1 MKGVLAKFLPV
12 AVLGLGVLLISG
24 MREQYAVSPVKP
36 MVTIPAT
43 INGIV
48 GKRLVIDS
56 AERRVAGMTDYALR
70 TYGPDSAYL
79 FSTYVGYYD
88 RQVQGKAIHSP
99 KNCLPGAGWEVMSSE
114 RLSAGEMGAKGGSIN
129 RVLLANQGT
138 RALVYYW
145 YQGRGR
151 VEASE
156 YKVKWN
162 LLRDA
167 AVDGRTEE
175 ALVRIVVPLA
185 RVSEGAGKKGQDAAL
200 SAADSIARLVSRE
213 LLPAV
218 GEVMPPLQT
227 AYAR

>member
-1 MKGVLAKFLPV
+1 MNGVMTKFLPV

-24 MREQYAVSPVKP
+24 MREQYAVEPVRP
-36 MVTIPAT
+36 MATMPAS

-48 GKRLVIDS
+48 GKSLVIDS
-56 AERRVAGMTDYALR
+56 AERRVAGMTDYSLR

-99 KNCLPGAGWEVMSSE
+99 KNCLPGAGWEVMSAE
-114 RLSAGEMGAKGGSIN
+114 RLSADDMGAKGGSIN
-129 RVLLANQGT
+129 RVLLANKGVK
-138 RALVYYW
+138 ALVYYW

-175 ALVRIVVPLA
+175 ALVRIVVPLK
-185 RVSEGAGKKGQDAAL
+185 RVAEGAAKEGQDTAFAT
-200 SAADSIARLVSRE
+200 ADSIAKAVSHE
-213 LLPAV
+213 LLPSV
-218 GEVMPPLQT
+218 SKVMPALEDAP
-227 AYAR
+227 RR

>member
-1 MKGVLAKFLPV
+1 MNGVMTKFLPV

-24 MREQYAVSPVKP
+24 MREQYAVEPVRP
-36 MVTIPAT
+36 MATMPAS

-48 GKRLVIDS
+48 GKSLVIDS
-56 AERRVAGMTDYALR
+56 AERRVAGMTDYSLR

-79 FSTYVGYYD
+79 FTTYVGYYD

-99 KNCLPGAGWEVMSSE
+99 KNCLPGAGWEVMSAE
-114 RLSAGEMGAKGGSIN
+114 RLSADEMGAKGGSIN
-129 RVLLANQGT
+129 RVLLANQGV

-145 YQGRGR
+145 YQGRER

-167 AVDGRTEE
+167 AVEGRTEE

-185 RVSEGAGKKGQDAAL
+185 RSEKNDTKVQQAA
-200 SAADSIARLVSRE
+200 AFAQADSIAASVSRE
-213 LLPAV
+213 LLPSVAK
-218 GEVMPPLQT
+218 VMPALQ
-227 AYAR
+227 AAPEK

>member
-1 MKGVLAKFLPV
+1 MNNVMPRCLPV

-24 MREQYAVSPVKP
+24 MREQYAMPPVQP
-36 MVTIPAT
+36 MATIPAT
-43 INGIV
+43 INGLV
-48 GKRLVIDS
+48 GKSIVIDS
-56 AERRVAGMTDYALR
+56 AERRVAGMTDYVLR
-70 TYGPDSAYL
+70 TYGSDSAYL

-99 KNCLPGAGWEVMSSE
+99 KNCLPGAGWEVMSAE
-114 RLSAGEMGAKGGSIN
+114 RLSADDMGVKGGSIN
-129 RVLLANQGT
+129 RVLLANKGV

-151 VEASE
+151 IEASE

-175 ALVRIVVPLA
+175 ALVRIVVPLS
-185 RVSEGAGKKGQDAAL
+185 RVAQNSDKQGQDAAFA
-200 SAADSIARLVSRE
+200 AADSIARSVSHE
-213 LLPAV
+213 LLPSV
-218 GEVMPPLQT
+218 SKVMPALQ
-227 AYAR
+227 ASSSQ

>member
-1 MKGVLAKFLPV
+1 MNDVMTKFLPV
-12 AVLGLGVLLISG
+12 AVLALGVLLISG
-24 MREQYAVSPVKP
+24 MREQHAVQPVQP
-36 MVTIPAT
+36 MASLPAS

-48 GKRLVIDS
+48 GKSMVIDS
-56 AERRVAGMTDYALR
+56 AERRVAGMTDYSLR

-99 KNCLPGAGWEVMSSE
+99 KNCLPGAGWEVMNAE
-114 RLSAGEMGAKGGSIN
+114 RLSADAMGAKGGSIN
-129 RVLLANQGT
+129 RVLLANQGV

-167 AVDGRTEE
+167 AVEGRTEE

-185 RVSEGAGKKGQDAAL
+185 RTQKNETKEQQAAAFA
-200 SAADSIARLVSRE
+200 AADSVAQQVARE
-213 LLPAV
+213 LLPEV
-218 GEVMPPLQT
+218 GIRLP
-227 AYAR
+227 AR